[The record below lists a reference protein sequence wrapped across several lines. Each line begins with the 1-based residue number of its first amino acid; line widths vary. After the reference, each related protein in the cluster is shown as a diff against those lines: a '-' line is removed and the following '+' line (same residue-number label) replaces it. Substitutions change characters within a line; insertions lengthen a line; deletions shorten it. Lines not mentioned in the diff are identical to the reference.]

1 MKIAPQDYD
10 RMRAWMAILAPEI
23 FPNSEAVQT
32 LDGIAAKSQATARKG
47 LAMAVGDIIE
57 MTSDWPKERVDAVEH
72 RLRDED
78 LPTLSEIRA
87 RFSKDVERIVRRGH
101 IRNEVE
107 YYAVRNAADF
117 PSDGQERLWDL
128 IAQYEISLKA

>member
-1 MKIAPQDYD
+1 MKITPQDYD
-10 RMRAWMAILAPEI
+10 RMRAWMAVLTPEI
-23 FPNSEAVQT
+23 FPNSDAVQT
-32 LDGIAAKSQATARKG
+32 LDRIAAKSPANARKG

-57 MTSDWPKERVDAVEH
+57 MTSDWPKERVDALEH
-72 RLRDED
+72 RLRDKD

-87 RFSKDVERIVRRGH
+87 RFSKDVARIVRRGH

-117 PSDGQERLWDL
+117 LGDGQERVWDL
-128 IAQYEISLKA
+128 IAQYESSLEA